1 MTSNSWVSPQESIS
15 FCILGTITLLICC
28 CFIKAA
34 QPILEMSKRLNIF
47 QIGLINVV
55 LLLLLFNSFIVCFNL
70 FKIFCDFLRLFS
82 HHLLSSFLLLFSA
95 DSLSVITHYAP
106 YSNSSERFFFHLVTF
121 LFPAFLCFIF
131 PSLHSCIL
139 PSPWKQKYPRYA
151 IDLNNIFLT
160 SRENFYYMSL
170 HNVWWSRFSIDFYLV
185 VNSMNSLTIKWI
197 CSPLQSPR
205 FRNLFPRLFATQ
217 G

>member
-1 MTSNSWVSPQESIS
+1 MLFFYYYYLTVLLCASIYLKYFVIFSVYFPTIFCLHFFS
-15 FCILGTITLLICC
+15 FFL
-28 CFIKAA
+28 
-34 QPILEMSKRLNIF
+34 PILF
-47 QIGLINVV
+47 P
-55 LLLLLFNSFIVCFNL
+55 LL
-70 FKIFCDFLRLFS
+70 R
-82 HHLLSSFLLLFSA
+82 
-95 DSLSVITHYAP
+95 ITHHIP
-106 YSNSSERFFFHLVTF
+106 ILQNVFFFHLVTF